1 MKKIFNDEIKFKIST
16 TILHAIKKLINQNSQ
31 QNSTSTT
38 PIKEFAIEDIY
49 SIITDPPDISMGH
62 YALPTFTLA
71 KIFKK
76 SPNQIAADLTQIL
89 TDSKNDSKSDIK
101 PDTNLNTTA
110 DQNLKY
116 SLIEKYNNLGPYIN
130 ISICL
135 EKTLRLIIPKI
146 INSTFFK
153 IKLAESLP
161 KTMIEFSQPNTHKE
175 LHVGH
180 MRNLSLGHT
189 LILIYRYCGYNI
201 ISATFPGDVG
211 THVAKCLWYLK
222 YHVKQEDIP
231 ENNRGTFLG
240 QIYSKAHAKLENEK
254 GSATEEKN
262 REQLTLILAQL
273 HDQKGDF
280 FDLWKE
286 TREWSL
292 NQMKDIYKWANVSF
306 DQWYFESEVDA
317 PSIKLA
323 KEYYQKGIFIN
334 SDGAIGIDLST
345 DGLGFCMMIKSD
357 GNGLYAT
364 KDLEL
369 ARRKFEEH
377 NIEKNIYVVDV
388 RQSHH
393 FAQVFKVLE
402 KVGFK
407 NAKNC
412 IHLAYDFVELPEG
425 IISSRSGKIVA
436 LEDLIAEMI
445 CTIKTNYLEQYRNNW
460 SDSEIDSTANQI
472 ALGAIQYGMLKIDP
486 QKKIVFD
493 MKEWL
498 KLDGE
503 SGPYLQYVHAR
514 INSLIKKV
522 LEKFPDFNLTN
533 PNADIYCNY
542 KYELLK
548 HPSEEALTIKL
559 LNFNNAVIYACE
571 NNKPSFLCSY
581 LYDLCKL
588 YNSFY
593 SECPILQASEGEEQT
608 YARIILSKCM
618 QITLK
623 KGLELLGIPTPERM

>member
-1 MKKIFNDEIKFKIST
+1 MKRNFNDQIKYKISCL
-16 TILHAIKKLINQNSQ
+16 IFDLINQQ
-31 QNSTSTT
+31 LQ
-38 PIKEFAIEDIY
+38 IEDIY
-49 SIITDPPDISMGH
+49 NNITQTPNLTMGH
-62 YALPTFTLA
+62 YAFPTFLLS
-71 KIFKK
+71 KILKK
-76 SPNQIAADLTQIL
+76 SPNQIASDLSKLFENKL
-89 TDSKNDSKSDIK
+89 TTPIK
-101 PDTNLNTTA
+101 
-110 DQNLKY
+110 KV
-116 SLIEKYNNLGPYIN
+116 NNLGPYLN
-130 ISICL
+130 IFIDL
-135 EKTLRLIIPKI
+135 EQTLNLIVPQILDSK
-146 INSTFFK
+146 STFFK
-153 IKLAESLP
+153 IKLADELP

-180 MRNLSLGHT
+180 MRNLSLGQA

-222 YHVKQEDIP
+222 YHCCKEEIP
-231 ENNRGTFLG
+231 TNNKGAFLG
-240 QIYSKAHAKLENEK
+240 KIYQLAHAKLEQEK
-254 GSATEEKN
+254 GSDKEEKN
-262 REQLTLILAQL
+262 RDDLTRILAEL
-273 HDQKGDF
+273 HDQQGEF
-280 FDLWKE
+280 FDLWTE

-292 NQMKDIYKWANVSF
+292 QQMRELYTWANVSF

-334 SDGAIGIDLST
+334 SDGAIGMDLSS

-369 ARRKFEEH
+369 ARRKFEDH
-377 NIEKNIYVVDV
+377 NIEKNIYIVDV

-412 IHLAYDFVELPEG
+412 LHLAYDFVELPEG
-425 IISSRSGKIVA
+425 IISSRSGTIVPV
-436 LEDLIAEMI
+436 EELIAEMI
-445 CTIKTNYLEQYRNNW
+445 STITQNYLEQYRGNW
-460 SDSEIDSTANQI
+460 SDKEIETTANQV
-472 ALGAIQYGMLKIDP
+472 ALGAIQYGMLKVDP
-486 QKKIVFD
+486 QKKIVFE

-514 INSLIKKV
+514 INSLLKKAN
-522 LEKFPDFNLTN
+522 EKFKIDLNTYTTNLN
-533 PNADIYCNY
+533 INFSM
-542 KYELLK
+542 LK
-548 HPSEEALTIKL
+548 HPAEEALIINI
-559 LNFNNAVIYACE
+559 LNFNNVVTYVCE
-571 NNKPSFLCSY
+571 NNKPSSLCAY

-593 SECPILQASEGEEQT
+593 SECPILQAAEGEEQS

-618 QITLK
+618 QVTLG